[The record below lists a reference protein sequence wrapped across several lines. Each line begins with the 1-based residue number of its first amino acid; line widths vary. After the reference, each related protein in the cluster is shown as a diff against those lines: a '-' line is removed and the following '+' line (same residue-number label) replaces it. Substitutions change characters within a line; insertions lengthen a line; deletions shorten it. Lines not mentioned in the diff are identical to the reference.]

1 MAYLLKR
8 AAVVPP
14 QTPAPDNDS
23 WSGADKGALIGG
35 LLTIPGVG
43 YAGKKAL
50 ERFKK
55 KLLTDFKYAFNTGT
69 TYFSQLA
76 SLRNATGGDKSP
88 FKWSNYIT
96 TSKTKMPKL
105 TILGKGVNGAS
116 FALAGFRNL
125 KLPGKLKALGLLAAP
140 FATIPVG
147 AGIGSALDQEADRI
161 GPR

>member
-1 MAYLLKR
+1 MSYLIKR
-8 AAVVPP
+8 AAVAVSQPP
-14 QTPAPDNDS
+14 VTDDDS
-23 WSGADKGALIGG
+23 WSGAGKGALIGG
-35 LLTIPGVG
+35 LLTIPGLG

-55 KLLTDFKYAFNTGT
+55 KLLTDLKYTFNTGAT
-69 TYFSQLA
+69 HFSQLA
-76 SLRNATGGDKSP
+76 SLRNLTGGDKSP
-88 FKWSNYIT
+88 FNWNNYL
-96 TSKTKMPKL
+96 TKGKILPKL
-105 TILGKGVNGAS
+105 TPFGKGVNGAS

-147 AGIGSALDQEADRI
+147 AGIGSALDRESDKI